1 MELVQNEYKYLSFL
15 VQFLSSSSAITTVGQ
30 PPFSCMQLVPVSKKI
45 NTAKQQREEE
55 KNSRRCL
62 AVLIFLETGTSCM
75 QENGGWPTVV
85 MADELDRN

>member
-15 VQFLSSSSAITTVGQ
+15 SQFLSSSSAITTVGQ

-45 NTAKQQREEE
+45 NTAK
-55 KNSRRCL
+55 

>member
-15 VQFLSSSSAITTVGQ
+15 SQFLSSSSAITTVGQ

-55 KNSRRCL
+55 NFRCCL